1 MVIIDAGHG
10 GSDPGGGSNQYWKEK
25 DLNLKIS
32 LYEYERLRQLGVPV
46 SLTRDRDISLN
57 PTDRV
62 LKVYSLA
69 DGNNDILISNHIN
82 VDYGKIDGA
91 EVIYS
96 IKDSDTFAKL
106 IASNLQAAGQNL
118 SPSGVYTR
126 TNELGNDYYYIIRN
140 VRPIKSVLVEFGF
153 ADSPG
158 DDITLLR
165 DNWQRLAEAVVK
177 SVAEFL
183 GYPYSV
189 GSPIGKYTVIK
200 GDTLYSIANKFN
212 MSVNELKNLNSLT
225 SNTIYPGQVLS
236 VYPSVPSAQ
245 TITYVVKRGDSL
257 YSIAKSFGTTVDAIK
272 NANGLTTD
280 NIYTYQS
287 LIIPLSFSIGEY
299 LVKKGDTLYSIASK
313 YNISVET
320 LKVLNNLGFD
330 TIYPYQALIVPK
342 Y

>member
-46 SLTRDRDISLN
+46 SLTRDSDISLN
-57 PTDRV
+57 PSDRV

-200 GDTLYSIANKFN
+200 GDTLYSIANKFS

-236 VYPSVPSAQ
+236 VYPGVPSAQ

-320 LKVLNNLGFD
+320 LKALNNLGFD

-342 Y
+342 F

>member
-330 TIYPYQALIVPK
+330 TIYPYQALNVPK